1 MEMTVN
7 IIKKLLYILY
17 FIPVLCYSQ
26 NIIIGDSQTPYIDK
40 NSNKVEKVQSLWK
53 AGIGVKNLT
62 SMVLYY
68 KTSCEIKNIVLCIGT
83 NDGFQNQNIKD
94 LFKIVKRTFPNATIY
109 AIKGSWGWGNNKNI
123 TEEKVNKYY
132 KQYEQ
137 QGAIILDPA
146 IGNNNP
152 HKNLPIYKTIGQKLD
167 SILK

>member
-1 MEMTVN
+1 
-7 IIKKLLYILY
+7 
-17 FIPVLCYSQ
+17 
-26 NIIIGDSQTPYIDK
+26 
-40 NSNKVEKVQSLWK
+40 
-53 AGIGVKNLT
+53 
-62 SMVLYY
+62 MVLKY
-68 KTSCEIKNIVLCIGT
+68 KTSPEIKNIVLCIGT
-83 NDGFQNQNIKD
+83 NDSFQNGNIKD